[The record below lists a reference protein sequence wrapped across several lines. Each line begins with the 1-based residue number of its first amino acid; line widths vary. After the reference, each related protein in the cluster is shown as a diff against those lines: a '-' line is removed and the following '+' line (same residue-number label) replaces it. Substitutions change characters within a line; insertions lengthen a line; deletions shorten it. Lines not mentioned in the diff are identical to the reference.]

1 MQAAAS
7 AAPGA
12 TVQMYA
18 TKYSWSQLLAIAND
32 VATTMASD
40 TTGTIA
46 SVTPDPSTNKVQ
58 VGVTNVNS
66 PVAQAVTAQYGDAID
81 LFDDQPIEPLSA
93 SATQERPNQS
103 TELAAAASTPYP
115 DRAKYH
121 QPGYAGLYITV
132 PPGTQGDPNG
142 AACTNGFGYH
152 FGSPNGPYYETG
164 FYTAAHCVI
173 LQPPVTIWNQGGKS
187 FGPWTRRSYNPGAMT
202 ARADAA
208 TLTTNNTSTITYRNS
223 SNLVAIAPGAHGADH
238 PARGAQRRPNG

>member
-121 QPGYAGLYITV
+121 QPGYAGPLHHGPPRDPGRPKRSCVHQRLRVPFRQPERTV
-132 PPGTQGDPNG
+132 LRDRVLHGCALRDP
-142 AACTNGFGYH
+142 
-152 FGSPNGPYYETG
+152 S
-164 FYTAAHCVI
+164 TARDDLEPRRQILRALDAPQ
-173 LQPPVTIWNQGGKS
+173 LQPGRDDG
-187 FGPWTRRSYNPGAMT
+187 TRGRG
-202 ARADAA
+202 DA
-208 TLTTNNTSTITYRNS
+208 
-223 SNLVAIAPGAHGADH
+223 HD
-238 PARGAQRRPNG
+238 Q